1 MSNNSLIFN
10 TTIGKKILMGLT
22 GLFLCIFLIVH
33 LSGNLLL
40 FSDDGG
46 RAFNVYT
53 VFMTTNIFIRGMEI
67 GLVVGF
73 LAHIILA
80 IMTTRKNQK
89 ARPINYEY
97 NKVSETASIY
107 SRNMGITGSVILIFL
122 ILHLK
127 TFWFTYQYGD
137 IPVRI
142 YEDGVILRDM
152 FLVVQT
158 AFSQWWYSG
167 IYVVAMILLG
177 GHLNHGF
184 QSAFRSLGLNNKS
197 YAPVLTIIGSAFAIT
212 MTIGFSSF
220 PILFFFGFV
229 GV

>member
-1 MSNNSLIFN
+1 
-10 TTIGKKILMGLT
+10 MGLT
-22 GLFLCIFLIVH
+22 GLFLCLFLIVH

-40 FSDDGG
+40 FSDDAG
-46 RAFNVYT
+46 RGFNEYT
-53 VFMTTNIFIRGMEI
+53 LFMTTNILIRGAEI
-67 GLVVGF
+67 GLVAGF

-89 ARPINYEY
+89 ARPIKYE
-97 NKVSETASIY
+97 VSRVNETASIY
-107 SRNMGITGSVILIFL
+107 SRNMGVTGSIILIFL

-127 TFWFTYQYGD
+127 TFWFTYQYGE
-137 IPVRI
+137 IPVQT
-142 YEDGVILRDM
+142 YEDGVQLKNM
-152 FLVVQT
+152 YLVVQE

-167 IYVVAMILLG
+167 IYVIAMILLG
-177 GHLNHGF
+177 AHLNHGF

-212 MTIGFSSF
+212 ITIGFASF